1 MSVNIDVALTVRG
14 LANEREWVG
23 MTDLLVEVFKDER
36 LEDEVFVWMEET
48 ADSLFVRAKSDYPVI
63 FSGFYRWSG
72 AFEDRLT
79 RRVRALVPQARVAF
93 DWGYPD
99 EE

>member
-23 MTDLLVEVFKDER
+23 MTDLLVEVFKEER

-48 ADSLFVRAKSDYPVI
+48 ADGLFVRAKSDYPVI
-63 FSGFYRWSG
+63 FSGFFRWSG

-79 RRVRALVPQARVAF
+79 RRVTALVPQARVAF

>member
-23 MTDLLVEVFKDER
+23 TTDLLVEVFKDER
-36 LEDEVFVWMEET
+36 LEDEVFVWMGET
-48 ADSLFVRAKSDYPVI
+48 EDGLFVRADSDYPVI
-63 FSGFYRWSG
+63 FSGFFRWSE

-79 RRVRALVPQARVAF
+79 RRVTALVPQARVAF